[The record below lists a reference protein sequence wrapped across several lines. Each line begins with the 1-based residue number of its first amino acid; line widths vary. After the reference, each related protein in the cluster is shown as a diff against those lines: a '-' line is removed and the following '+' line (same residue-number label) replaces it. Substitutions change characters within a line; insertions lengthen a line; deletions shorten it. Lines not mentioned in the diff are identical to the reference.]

1 MNTWDCVLPL
11 DQLWMEYR
19 RICKSTIVLLAQ
31 TPYDKVL
38 GMSNLAMLRYEW
50 IWESTTGSGF
60 LNSKRRPLRCHTNIL
75 VFYEHAPPHAGTVYN
90 PQCTPGKSYHRPAN
104 GPSKCY
110 NHKTNGHRKS
120 GTTNT
125 TGMRQP
131 RSVILVKPKRGLH
144 PRQKPVALMEY
155 LIKTYSDKGNTVL
168 DNCMGGGSTGVAAV
182 LLKRGF
188 IGIERDTGYFRLT
201 ESRIR
206 DAGRSL
212 EERHAPQT

>member
-1 MNTWDCVLPL
+1 M
-11 DQLWMEYR
+11 R
-19 RICKSTIVLLAQ
+19 RRD
-31 TPYDKVL
+31 PD
-38 GMSNLAMLRYEW
+38 G
-50 IWESTTGSGF
+50 
-60 LNSKRRPLRCHTNIL
+60 HTNIL

-90 PQCTPGKSYHRPAN
+90 RQCTPGKSYHRPAN

-131 RSVILVKPKRGLH
+131 RSVILVKPERGLH

-155 LIKTYSDKGNTVL
+155 LIKTYSDEGNTVL
-168 DNCMGGGSTGVAAV
+168 DNCMGSGSTGVAAV

-188 IGIERDTGYFRLT
+188 IGIERDTGVWSEHPSDLPPQMQRWETSIVNSVRMLLFSFSSISVVSTCCVVTLLLG
-201 ESRIR
+201 IR
-206 DAGRSL
+206 D
-212 EERHAPQT
+212 